1 MIRRRFLAAGA
12 IGLAAWAW
20 GGSPDVAGGPI
31 DPRFPEVVTVTMD
44 SRAVR
49 LALTGTATRTKYRLR
64 VYAVASYAPD
74 LALIG
79 DWDPDL
85 FFVVEWPSWEA
96 FQRLPADSGYQA
108 VAPLRECGL
117 RRSLL
122 LRCRA
127 VGVALPE

>member
-1 MIRRRFLAAGA
+1 MATDVSDKPIYMLNALWFEGDAGA
-12 IGLAAWAW
+12 ALYAEYAAAAAPYVEKY
-20 GGSPDVAGGPI
+20 GG
-31 DPRFPEVVTVTMD
+31 
-44 SRAVR
+44 R
-49 LALTGTATRTKYRLR
+49 L
-64 VYAVASYAPD
+64 VASYAPD

-96 FQRLPADSGYQA
+96 FQKLPADPGYQA
-108 VAPLRECGL
+108 VAPLRERGL